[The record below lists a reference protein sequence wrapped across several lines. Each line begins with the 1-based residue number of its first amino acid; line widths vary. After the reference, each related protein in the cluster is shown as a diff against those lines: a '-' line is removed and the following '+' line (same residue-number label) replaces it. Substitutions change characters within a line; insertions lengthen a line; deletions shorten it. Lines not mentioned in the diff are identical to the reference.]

1 MEIDMY
7 LDSDFTGQDLGQLV
21 AWILLAT
28 KVSFL
33 VLTPL
38 EVPLEVPLLVFVVVL
53 IVLVLCGSITMME
66 VEDCDCDCDGCI
78 IFMID

>member
-1 MEIDMY
+1 MEIEMY

-38 EVPLEVPLLVFVVVL
+38 EVPLLVFVVVL
-53 IVLVLCGSITMME
+53 IVLVLLGSIMME
-66 VEDCDCDCDGCI
+66 VEDCDCGGCI

>member
-33 VLTPL
+33 VLT
-38 EVPLEVPLLVFVVVL
+38 PLEVPLLVFVVVL